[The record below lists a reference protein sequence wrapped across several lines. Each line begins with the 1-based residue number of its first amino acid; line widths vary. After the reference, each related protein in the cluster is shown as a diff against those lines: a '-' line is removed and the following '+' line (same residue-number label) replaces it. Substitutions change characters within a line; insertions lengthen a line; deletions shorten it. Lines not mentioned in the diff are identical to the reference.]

1 MPAVDVTSGTQKNGV
16 DPTSYKPGTFTPR
29 PIVMCGPSGSGKST
43 LIKKL
48 FAEYPDTFGFS
59 VSHTTRKPRPG
70 EQDGK
75 DYHFVSREQIQKEIS
90 EGKFVES
97 AEFAGNYYGTS
108 YASINTVLSSGRHVI
123 LDIDMQGVLIL
134 QRTLSSSSSPAVF
147 PSPPLFL
154 FIAPPSVEAL
164 EQRLRGRGT
173 ETEESL
179 QKRLGIAKGELE
191 WGLKEGSVDVV
202 VVNDEVEKAYGELRR
217 AIFG

>member
-1 MPAVDVTSGTQKNGV
+1 MAPTTVTPGTS
-16 DPTSYKPGTFTPR
+16 DAFKPGSFTPR
-29 PIVMCGPSGSGKST
+29 PIIMCGPSGSGKST

-48 FAEYPDTFGFS
+48 FAEFPETFGFS

-75 DYHFVSREQIQKEIS
+75 DYHFVTRELIQKEVA

-97 AEFAGNYYGTS
+97 AEFAGNIYGTS
-108 YASINTVLSSGRHVI
+108 FAAINNVLSLGRHVI

-134 QRTLSSSSSPAVF
+134 QNKLQSSTTSAAPLF

-164 EQRLRGRGT
+164 ESRLRGRGT

-179 QKRLGIAKGELE
+179 QNRLSIAKKELE
-191 WGLKEGSVDVV
+191 WGLKSGSVDSV
-202 VVNDEVEKAYGELRR
+202 VVNDDVEKAYVELKT